1 MTMKQRVKSGLG
13 ALAFLVSLT
22 ACGND
27 TVTTARTQAYL
38 GMVKSVAG
46 AIKSGK
52 RGDGQAAAQA
62 LDMPALIRASL
73 RATDGPIM
81 IMTIEATKVTL
92 PIGPVTTNGSVVTWK
107 TVDLR
112 AFAFDRGVLT
122 ATRGYGDDL
131 MSTLSDP
138 SITLITARRT
148 GRATRVNH
156 YLGGLGQTVALT
168 MTCDI
173 TRGERLH
180 LKVGEIDTMTTHMVE
195 TCTRDSLT
203 VRNQYWVDA
212 RGKILKSRQWIG
224 QRLGYITTQQ
234 LRPL

>member
-1 MTMKQRVKSGLG
+1 MTMKRHVKFGLG
-13 ALAFLVSLT
+13 ALVLLMGLA

-27 TVTTARTQAYL
+27 TATTARTQVYL
-38 GMVKSVAG
+38 GAVKSVVG
-46 AIKSGK
+46 SLRPGK
-52 RGDGQAAAQA
+52 RGGAQAASA

-73 RATDGPIM
+73 KATDGPIM
-81 IMTIEATKVTL
+81 IMVIEASKVTL

-107 TVDLR
+107 TADRR
-112 AFAFDRGVLT
+112 AFAFDRGVLA

-131 MSTLSDP
+131 MSTQSDP
-138 SITLITARRT
+138 SISLITARRT

-156 YLGGLGQTVALT
+156 YLGGLGHTTALT

-173 TRGERLH
+173 TRGEQLH
-180 LKVGEIDTMTTHMVE
+180 MKVGEIDTMTTHMVE

-203 VRNQYWVDA
+203 VQNQYWVDA
-212 RGKILKSRQWIG
+212 GGKILKSRQWIG
-224 QRLGYITTQQ
+224 QSLGYIATQQ